1 MYESTLDDTREID
14 CYFAFD
20 ISLAIFC
27 QADKFRYGKKNF
39 DVLKTRQCHFC
50 NSYFV
55 KSFEKM
61 QKIISICR
69 GQAGIIFSCENRKI
83 ISYQDNYCSFGD
95 VPFTVYYDFDTTTTT
110 TGNVVF
116 YDEKMFVISYSIII
130 AFHPKINLP
139 RIVIYRSF
147 D

>member
-1 MYESTLDDTREID
+1 M
-14 CYFAFD
+14 
-20 ISLAIFC
+20 
-27 QADKFRYGKKNF
+27 
-39 DVLKTRQCHFC
+39 
-50 NSYFV
+50 

-95 VPFTVYYDFDTTTTT
+95 LPFTVYYDFDTTTTT

-130 AFHPKINLP
+130 VFHPKINLP